1 MSVDVP
7 GPLCG
12 GEGCGILLDPGGSAV
27 RRAAPVQEC
36 LKKRGEGKRG
46 EMAGLAPQPA
56 SPSPAWALLCLPEA
70 PGGEAATLALE
81 GWPGMQTGAGLT
93 GALSA
98 LLCPAGH
105 TCPVSGFISE
115 NGICQVIRVFLL

>member
-12 GEGCGILLDPGGSAV
+12 GEGC

-46 EMAGLAPQPA
+46 EMAGLASQPT

-105 TCPVSGFISE
+105 ACPAGHTCPVSGFTSE